1 MERQNRIHQYMK
13 FVTRHFLHAFYVPQG
28 KSGAPSSISSQ
39 PCIPRHPWFSAGVKP
54 LTSTSR
60 VFLAAATALA
70 FVSPTIQA
78 DEPDAAL
85 LSAERARGI
94 LTGDTGVKW
103 IVEVHSEGPDGAKDA
118 KFVSISQDGRIAAE
132 VLEPEEAE
140 GRRYLAESDGKMWFW
155 KPGLSRP
162 VSVSK
167 RQRLSGDAAI
177 GDIASTSYVDG
188 YKVAGSEPGEVDG
201 EAATVYTM
209 EANSLGDTYKQIK
222 YWVTRDGNLGKKAE
236 FYARSGTLLRT
247 ATMEYG
253 NSANGGPFLSKM
265 VIEDGGRTVT
275 IRFHDP
281 EIGTFPDELFDRD
294 QMGDGVTRAKTKAN
308 R

>member
-1 MERQNRIHQYMK
+1 MSR
-13 FVTRHFLHAFYVPQG
+13 FFPFLLA
-28 KSGAPSSISSQ
+28 
-39 PCIPRHPWFSAGVKP
+39 FSAIASAEDDP
-54 LTSTSR
+54 
-60 VFLAAATALA
+60 
-70 FVSPTIQA
+70 
-78 DEPDAAL
+78 AL
-85 LSAERARGI
+85 LAAERARGI

-103 IVEVHSEGPDGAKDA
+103 IVDVHSEGGDGSKDA
-118 KFVSISQDGRIAAE
+118 KFVSISQGGTIAAE
-132 VLEPEEAE
+132 VLEPTDAE

-188 YKVAGSEPGEVDG
+188 YKVENREDGEVDG
-201 EAATVYTM
+201 EPATIYTM

-222 YWVTRDGNLGKKAE
+222 YWVTKDGNLGKKAE
-236 FYARSGTLLRT
+236 FFARSGTLLRT

-253 NSANGGPFLSKM
+253 NTVNGSPFLSKM
-265 VIEDGGRTVT
+265 IIHDGSRTVT
-275 IRFHDP
+275 IHFSEP
-281 EIGTFPDELFDRD
+281 EIGTFPAGTFDREKL
-294 QMGDGVTRAKTKAN
+294 GGGVTRAKTKAN